1 MLKRLLLVAF
11 VALLASPFMAAAEER
26 KTVLHVKNMFCGLCE
41 ATVSR
46 AIGGVPSVVAV
57 EVDRDAQ
64 VAAVVYDDDLAS
76 PEDLAAAATAA
87 GYPASPAK

>member
-1 MLKRLLLVAF
+1 MPKCFLHLAF
-11 VALLASPFMAAAEER
+11 IALLASSFMAAAEER
-26 KTVLHVKNMFCGLCE
+26 KTVLHVENMFCSLCE

-46 AIGGVPSVVAV
+46 AIGGVPGVVAV